1 MRVEAAATRLGR
13 PADPARALHPL
24 RPSDHRRRP
33 DKLRAVGARLA
44 PPSAHV
50 TMHDYKQTVNKSMR
64 AGDAQQRAG
73 RRGRDICEQR
83 GELAACGDQT
93 ACGRDASRRGRRLG
107 RSGAA
112 APTRPLSET
121 GDAVRGGPR
130 SPRPAAGTGTAHPH
144 LPGASRGPPWPRR
157 HHSPLPLWQRA
168 SASPA
173 PCIPPSCSSRAM
185 RFRAPSA
192 AATADEGALRHE
204 CLGLAPTSH
213 LSPHTCL
220 TCVSDTI
227 TLGLGDP
234 RPRVPRCS
242 SHDSVPTM
250 YPLPSPPVG
259 VRDRRPQE
267 RARAL
272 AAAAAA
278 AEAAEDQRDTI

>member
-1 MRVEAAATRLGR
+1 MRVEAAATRLAR

-24 RPSDHRRRP
+24 RASDHRRRP

-93 ACGRDASRRGRRLG
+93 ACGRYASRRGRRLG

-144 LPGASRGPPWPRR
+144 LPGVLPGCSRARR

-168 SASPA
+168 S
-173 PCIPPSCSSRAM
+173 SSARPM
-185 RFRAPSA
+185 HSTFVLI
-192 AATADEGALRHE
+192 EGAT
-204 CLGLAPTSH
+204 P
-213 LSPHTCL
+213 
-220 TCVSDTI
+220 
-227 TLGLGDP
+227 
-234 RPRVPRCS
+234 
-242 SHDSVPTM
+242 
-250 YPLPSPPVG
+250 PSPPALQLPTATTKALV
-259 VRDRRPQE
+259 VMCS
-267 RARAL
+267 ARSVVTPAPTHLPHMCFRHSHSHTWAWRTPSTCTFLHL
-272 AAAAAA
+272 A
-278 AEAAEDQRDTI
+278 

>member
-1 MRVEAAATRLGR
+1 MRVEAAATRLAR

-24 RPSDHRRRP
+24 RASDHRRRP

-93 ACGRDASRRGRRLG
+93 ACGRCASRRGRRLG

-144 LPGASRGPPWPRR
+144 LPGALPGSSRGPPP
-157 HHSPLPLWQRA
+157 SL
-168 SASPA
+168 ASPPLA
-173 PCIPPSCSSRAM
+173 TRLFLRPTMHSTFVLVEGDTPPSR
-185 RFRAPSA
+185 
-192 AATADEGALRHE
+192 
-204 CLGLAPTSH
+204 
-213 LSPHTCL
+213 
-220 TCVSDTI
+220 
-227 TLGLGDP
+227 
-234 RPRVPRCS
+234 PRCS
-242 SHDSVPTM
+242 F
-250 YPLPSPPVG
+250 
-259 VRDRRPQE
+259 RR
-267 RARAL
+267 RR
-272 AAAAAA
+272 
-278 AEAAEDQRDTI
+278 